1 MVTRDELTCFLD
13 TQLKLADFAG
23 DVSNN
28 GLQVEGSPEVRK
40 VLFAVD
46 GCQDIFT
53 QAADMHCDFIFVHHG
68 ISWGGGIKRW
78 VGCDARRFAT
88 LFKND
93 ISLYAAHL
101 PLDAHEE
108 FGNNAVLC
116 RYAGVS
122 VREKFF
128 RYAGVE
134 IGFAG
139 MLDKPLS
146 LGELA
151 KQISAPLGGAYQLRG
166 DAGKLCCKAAIVSGG
181 GGIDSVY
188 EAADAKCDV
197 LITGEME
204 HIMHHAALECG
215 VAVIA
220 LGHYASETTGPK
232 ALMAHVQA
240 HFPRLE
246 TVFAESPTG
255 L

>member
-1 MVTRDELTCFLD
+1 MVTRDELTGFLD
-13 TQLKLADFAG
+13 TQLKLADFSG

-53 QAADMHCDFIFVHHG
+53 QAVNMRCDFIFVHHG

-78 VGCDARRFAT
+78 IGSDARRFAT

-101 PLDAHEE
+101 PLDAHDD

-116 RYAGVS
+116 RYAGIP

-139 MLDKPLS
+139 MLETPLT
-146 LGELA
+146 LDALA
-151 KQISAPLGGAYQLRG
+151 KQVSSPLGGAYQLRG
-166 DAGKLCCKAAIVSGG
+166 DAGKLCRKAAVVSGG
-181 GGIDSVY
+181 GGIDSIY
-188 EAADAKCDV
+188 AASDARCDV

-232 ALMAHVQA
+232 ALMAHVQKS
-240 HFPRLE
+240 FPQLE

>member
-1 MVTRDELTCFLD
+1 MIKRDELTAFLD
-13 TQLKLADFAG
+13 AQLKIADFSG

-40 VLFAVD
+40 MLLAVD

-116 RYAGVS
+116 RYAGV
-122 VREKFF
+122 EL
-128 RYAGVE
+128 
-134 IGFAG
+134 GFAG
-139 MLDKPLS
+139 MLDKPLP

-151 KQISAPLGGAYQLRG
+151 KQLSAPLGGAYQLRG
-166 DAGKLCCKAAIVSGG
+166 DAGKLCRKAAIVSGG